1 MNPDELDYKWL
12 LLFIAQLGAGL
23 AIVFAGGSDL
33 RELGIGLIGGA
44 FGAGVTAGRTLVK

>member
-1 MNPDELDYKWL
+1 MNVNDIDYKWL
-12 LLFIAQLGAGL
+12 LLFVAQLGAGL
-23 AIVFAGGSDL
+23 AIVFAGGSEL

>member
-1 MNPDELDYKWL
+1 MNVNDIDYKWL

-44 FGAGVTAGRTLVK
+44 FGAGVTAGRTLIK